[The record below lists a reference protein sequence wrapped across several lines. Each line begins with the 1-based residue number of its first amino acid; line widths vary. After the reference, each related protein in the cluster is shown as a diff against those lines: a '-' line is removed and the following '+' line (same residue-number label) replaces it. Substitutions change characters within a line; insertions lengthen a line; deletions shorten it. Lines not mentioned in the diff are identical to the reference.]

1 MIVLYRQSTNKIIWK
16 GTGHFYRQHD
26 VDILDSERI
35 SIFNNNS
42 LEGTEGYFGGGSVVV
57 IYDFKKD
64 KYSKYLSEALIK
76 NKVKTLMEGRSE
88 ILPNG
93 DLFIEESNRGRTLFF
108 NADGTLRWEHYN
120 RAADDKVYRV
130 GWSRILHSAQDIK
143 IVKNFLNSR
152 EKCND

>member
-1 MIVLYRQSTNKIIWK
+1 MVFKL
-16 GTGHFYRQHD
+16 
-26 VDILDSERI
+26 IL
-35 SIFNNNS
+35 
-42 LEGTEGYFGGGSVVV
+42 V

-76 NKVKTLMEGRSE
+76 NKVKTAMEGRSE
-88 ILPNG
+88 IFPNG

-120 RAADDKVYRV
+120 RAEDGKVYRV

-143 IVKNFLNSR
+143 IVKNFLKSR